1 MLVVSY
7 FGIFSAETRLS
18 SVSAVRCVV
27 SSPTVREGEL
37 ALAHAQATD
46 TPLTAETQRGQ
57 AQPMMLTA
65 SEYRATLSSVGAE
78 YLWKSEGI
86 ALPAP

>member
-18 SVSAVRCVV
+18 SVSAVRCV
-27 SSPTVREGEL
+27 SVREGEL

-78 YLWKSEGI
+78 YL
-86 ALPAP
+86 